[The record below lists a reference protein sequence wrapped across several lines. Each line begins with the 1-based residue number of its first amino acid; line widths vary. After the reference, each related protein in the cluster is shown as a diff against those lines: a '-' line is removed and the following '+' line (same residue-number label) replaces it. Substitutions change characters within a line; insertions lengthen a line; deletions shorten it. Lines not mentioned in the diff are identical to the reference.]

1 MHQQSDNNDE
11 PLRHIQKEVHELSN
25 HSLRQT
31 VPTLLVGTFFLGL
44 LLILFTPYD
53 LRETSLFVYFTAV
66 TLIATAFSI
75 TAVFQNQGMRRYIHL
90 LISAG
95 NVCFITYLIGH
106 QFALSIGN
114 DRMPFIQNFLYLIMS
129 LIVITQSIEIRT
141 LKLRTFDIFALFS
154 FLIVSA
160 LHLFLH
166 LNTGGSY
173 TSNSNG
179 FEEQM
184 VLISLYMM
192 LCFLYLNRISPVGQ
206 RFRVFLLIGILGFT
220 ITSIL
225 NQLFVFGGIGHEL
238 LHLLQVCSVFIISI
252 SYVFDEQTE
261 EALVYDSVV
270 DYVVY
275 STVVMLFML
284 ASDRLLGTDVL
295 NSMIANAVL
304 LLLIRQFVV
313 AKQNA
318 LISYRLHTV
327 NTNLEVAVTS
337 KAHELE
343 IREQQYRSLFAYHAE
358 PIFLFDLHGEVLSVN
373 EAGSS
378 VLGHDTETL
387 IGSNILDIIEPE
399 DRFAYTTVLH
409 DLTSG
414 RPQTLDVAVITG
426 DGSKRVWQLMNI
438 PMIIDG
444 EVEGI
449 YAIVKDITQM
459 IVQQEQIYHQANHDS
474 LTGLHNRY
482 ALQEQIERLIGESKP
497 FSLMFSDLDGFKEI
511 NDQFGHRMG
520 DELLQHIGKR
530 LRDALLPNEY
540 AGRLGGDEFI
550 VVAEHGDDETLVE
563 RLRRIVYRPP
573 YFMDGTL
580 VEIHASFG
588 IVRYPEHGSTLKHLL
603 SNADL
608 AMYKAKDKGRNETI
622 LFAPELRADKE
633 ERKLLMEG
641 LDSALKKGEISLYL
655 QPQIDAST
663 KAIIGAE
670 ALMRWKRDGIF
681 IPPSQFIP
689 IAEETGHIHDLGRWM
704 IHETFQL
711 MYAFEQGDINL
722 PKLSVNLSVRQLFDE
737 HLIEYLTSLFKRF
750 PIEPSRLNFELT
762 ETVAAHHSDRVLT
775 RINEL
780 KALGIKLSI
789 DDFGTGYSSL
799 AYLVRYPIDELKIPR
814 EFTMQLEE
822 NREYQTVTATI
833 VAMARQLGMELVAE
847 GVETAYQENFLRK
860 IGCDSMQGY
869 RYAKPMPLDE
879 FVIYYMKQSM

>member
-1 MHQQSDNNDE
+1 MT
-11 PLRHIQKEVHELSN
+11 N

-31 VPTLLVGTFFLGL
+31 VPALLVGTFFLGL
-44 LLILFTPYD
+44 LLILFTPYA

-66 TLIATAFSI
+66 TLIATVFSA
-75 TAVFQNQGMRRYIHL
+75 TAVFQNHGMRRYIHL

-95 NVCFITYLIGH
+95 NVCFIAYLVGH
-106 QFALSIGN
+106 HFGASTTIN
-114 DRMPFIQNFLYLIMS
+114 HMPFIQNFFYLIMS

-154 FLIVSA
+154 FLLIGA
-160 LHLFLH
+160 LHLFVYSNDGARYAAH
-166 LNTGGSY
+166 L
-173 TSNSNG
+173 NG

-192 LCFLYLNRISPVGQ
+192 LGFLYLNRITSVGQ
-206 RFRVFLLIGILGFT
+206 TFRVLLLIGILGFT
-220 ITSIL
+220 TASIL
-225 NQLFVFGGIGHEL
+225 NQLLIFNGIGHEL
-238 LHLLQVCSVFIISI
+238 LHLLQVSSIFIISI
-252 SYVFDEQTE
+252 SYVFDESRE
-261 EALVYDSVV
+261 DALVYDSVF

-275 STVVMLFML
+275 SAIVMLFMI
-284 ASDRLLGTDVL
+284 ASDRLLGTSVL
-295 NSMIANAVL
+295 DSMTANAVL

-318 LISYRLHTV
+318 LISHRLHTV
-327 NTNLEVAVTS
+327 NTDLEVAVTT

-343 IREQQYRSLFAYHAE
+343 VREQQYRSLFAYHAE

-387 IGSNILDIIEPE
+387 IGSNILDIIEQK
-399 DRFAYTTVLH
+399 DRSAYATVLH
-409 DLTSG
+409 DLTNG
-414 RPQTLDVAVITG
+414 RPRTLDVDVVTE
-426 DGSKRVWQLMNI
+426 DGAKRVWQLMNI

-459 IVQQEQIYHQANHDS
+459 IVQQEQIYYQANHDS

-482 ALQEQIERLIGESKP
+482 ALQEQIERLIAEGRP

-511 NDQFGHRMG
+511 NDQFGHHMG

-530 LRDALLPNEY
+530 LRGALLPNEC

-550 VVAEHGDDETLVE
+550 VVAEHDDDEMLVE
-563 RLRRIVYRPP
+563 RLRRSVYRPP
-573 YFMDGTL
+573 YFMGGTL
-580 VEIHASFG
+580 VEIHASIG

-608 AMYKAKDKGRNETI
+608 AMYKAKDKGRNETV
-622 LFAPELRADKE
+622 LFAPELRAHKE

-641 LDSALKKGEISLYL
+641 LDTALEKGEISLYL
-655 QPQIDAST
+655 QPQVDAST

-670 ALMRWKRDGIF
+670 ALMRWQRDGVF

-711 MYAFEQGDINL
+711 MYAFEQGDIDL

-737 HLIEYLTSLFKRF
+737 HLIEYLTTLFERF
-750 PIEPSRLNFELT
+750 PIEPGRLNFELT
-762 ETVAAHHSDRVLT
+762 ETVAAHQSDRVLT
-775 RINEL
+775 RILEL

-833 VAMARQLGMELVAE
+833 VAMARQLGMALVAE
-847 GVETAYQENFLRK
+847 GVETEYQENFLRK

-879 FVIYYMKQSM
+879 FVIYYMKQTM

>member
-1 MHQQSDNNDE
+1 MSSHT
-11 PLRHIQKEVHELSN
+11 
-25 HSLRQT
+25 LRQS
-31 VPTLLVGTFFLGL
+31 VPALLVGTFFIGL
-44 LLILFTPYD
+44 FIILFSPYA
-53 LRETSLFVYFTAV
+53 LREASLFVYFMIIA
-66 TLIATAFSI
+66 LIATAFSGS
-75 TAVFQNQGMRRYIHL
+75 AVLRHRGMRRYIYL

-95 NVCFITYLIGH
+95 NICFITYLIGH
-106 QFALSIGN
+106 RFAEAIPIDMMLS
-114 DRMPFIQNFLYLIMS
+114 IQNFFYLIMA

-141 LKLRTFDIFALFS
+141 LKLRTFDVFALVS
-154 FLIVSA
+154 FLIVGA
-160 LHLFLH
+160 LHVFFYTR
-166 LNTGGSY
+166 TGDQY
-173 TSNSNG
+173 VTNLNG

-184 VLISLYMM
+184 VLISLYMV
-192 LCFLYLNRISPVGQ
+192 LGFLYLNRIVTSGQ
-206 RFRVFLLIGILGFT
+206 GFRVILLIGILGFT
-220 ITSIL
+220 TTSIINEL
-225 NQLFVFGGIGHEL
+225 QLFTGIGHEL
-238 LHLLQVCSVFIISI
+238 VHLLQVGSILIISI
-252 SYVFDEQTE
+252 SFLFDESTE
-261 EALVYDSVV
+261 DVLTHDSVF

-275 STVVMLFML
+275 STIVMLYML
-284 ASDRLLGTDVL
+284 ASDRLLGTSIID
-295 NSMIANAVL
+295 SMIANAVL

-318 LISYRLHTV
+318 LISHRLHTV
-327 NTNLEVAVTS
+327 NIDLEVAVTT

-343 IREQQYRSLFAYHAE
+343 VREQQYRSLFAYHAE
-358 PIFLFDLHGEVLSVN
+358 PIFLFDLDGEVLSVN

-387 IGSNILDIIEPE
+387 IGSNILDIIEQK
-399 DRFAYTTVLH
+399 DRLAYTNVLR
-409 DLTSG
+409 DLTNG
-414 RPQTLDVAVITG
+414 RPQTLDVSVVTE
-426 DGSKRVWQLMNI
+426 DGSARVWQLMNI

-459 IVQQEQIYHQANHDS
+459 IVQQEQILYQANHDS

-482 ALQEQIERLIGESKP
+482 ALQEQIERLIADGRS
-497 FSLMFSDLDGFKEI
+497 FTLMFSDLDGFKEI
-511 NDQFGHRMG
+511 NDQFGHHMG
-520 DELLQHIGKR
+520 DQLLQHIGKR
-530 LRDALLPNEY
+530 LRGALLPNEY

-550 VVAEHGDDETLVE
+550 VVAEHDDDEILVE
-563 RLRRIVYRPP
+563 RLRRLVYRTP
-573 YFMDGTL
+573 YFMAGNL
-580 VEIHASFG
+580 VEIHASIG
-588 IVRYPEHGSTLKHLL
+588 IVRYPEHGTTLKHLL

-608 AMYKAKDKGRNETI
+608 AMYKAKDKGRDETVI
-622 LFAPELRADKE
+622 FAPELRVDKE
-633 ERKLLMEG
+633 KRKLLMEG
-641 LDSALKKGEISLYL
+641 LDMALEKGEISLYL
-655 QPQIDAST
+655 QPQVDAST

-670 ALMRWKRDGIF
+670 ALMRWQRDGKF
-681 IPPSQFIP
+681 IPPSEFIP

-711 MYAFEQGDINL
+711 MYAFEQGDIDL

-737 HLIEYLTSLFKRF
+737 HLIDYLTMLFERF

-762 ETVAAHHSDRVLT
+762 ETVAAHQSDRVLN
-775 RINEL
+775 RILEL

-833 VAMARQLGMELVAE
+833 VAMARQLGMALVAE
-847 GVETAYQENFLRK
+847 GVETEYQETFLRR

-879 FVIYYMKQSM
+879 FIIYYMKQNA

>member
-1 MHQQSDNNDE
+1 MS
-11 PLRHIQKEVHELSN
+11 S
-25 HSLRQT
+25 HSLRQS
-31 VPTLLVGTFFLGL
+31 VPALLVGTFSLGL
-44 LLILFTPYD
+44 LLILFSPYA
-53 LRETSLFVYFTAV
+53 LRETSLFIYFMTI
-66 TLIATAFSI
+66 TLVATAFSGY
-75 TAVFQNQGMRRYIHL
+75 AVYRHQGMRRYIHL

-95 NVCFITYLIGH
+95 NLCFIAYFVVHRSDATVSGDMML
-106 QFALSIGN
+106 
-114 DRMPFIQNFLYLIMS
+114 FIQNFFYLIMA

-141 LKLRTFDIFALFS
+141 LKLRTFDVFAVLS
-154 FLIVSA
+154 FLLIGA
-160 LHLFLH
+160 LHIFFYSARGEQYVDSL
-166 LNTGGSY
+166 
-173 TSNSNG
+173 NG

-184 VLISLYMM
+184 VLVSLYMV
-192 LCFLYLNRISPVGQ
+192 LGFLYLNRIVTSGQ
-206 RFRVFLLIGILGFT
+206 TFRVMLLIGILGFT
-220 ITSIL
+220 TASIV
-225 NQLFVFGGIGHEL
+225 NQLNGFAGIGHDL
-238 LHLLQVCSVFIISI
+238 VHLLQVSSVFLISV
-252 SYVFDEQTE
+252 SFLFDEVMDDALAHDSVFD
-261 EALVYDSVV
+261 
-270 DYVVY
+270 YVIY
-275 STVVMLFML
+275 SSVVMLFML
-284 ASDRLLGTDVL
+284 SSDRLLGTSVFD
-295 NSMIANAVL
+295 SMIANAVL

-318 LISYRLHTV
+318 LISHRLHTV
-327 NTNLEVAVTS
+327 NTDLEVAVTT

-378 VLGHDTETL
+378 VLGHDAETL
-387 IGSNILDIIEPE
+387 IGSNILDIIEQK
-399 DRFAYTTVLH
+399 DRVAYATVLH
-409 DLTSG
+409 DLTTG
-414 RPQTLDVAVITG
+414 RPETIEVDVITD
-426 DGSKRVWQLMNI
+426 DGTKRVWQLMNI

-449 YAIVKDITQM
+449 YAIVKDVTQM
-459 IVQQEQIYHQANHDS
+459 IVQQEQILYQANHDS

-482 ALQEQIERLIGESKP
+482 ALQEQIERLIEDGRP
-497 FSLMFSDLDGFKEI
+497 FTLMFSDLDGFKEI
-511 NDQFGHRMG
+511 NDQFGHHMG
-520 DELLQHIGKR
+520 DQLLQHIGKR
-530 LRDALLPNEY
+530 LRSALLPNEY

-550 VVAEHGDDETLVE
+550 VVAEHGDDEILIE
-563 RLRRIVYRPP
+563 RLRRLVYRPP
-573 YFMDGTL
+573 YFMAGTL
-580 VEIHASFG
+580 VEIHASIG

-608 AMYKAKDKGRNETI
+608 AMYKAKDKGRDETV
-622 LFAPELRADKE
+622 LFSPELREDKE

-641 LDSALKKGEISLYL
+641 LDTALEKGEISLYL
-655 QPQIDAST
+655 QPQVDAST

-670 ALMRWKRDGIF
+670 ALMRWQRDGKF
-681 IPPSQFIP
+681 VPPSEFIP
-689 IAEETGHIHDLGRWM
+689 IAEETGHIQDLGRWM

-711 MYAFEQGDINL
+711 MYAFEQGEIDL

-737 HLIEYLTSLFKRF
+737 HLIEYLTTLFDRF

-762 ETVAAHHSDRVLT
+762 ETVAAHHSERVLN
-775 RINEL
+775 RILEL

-833 VAMARQLGMELVAE
+833 VAMARQLGMALVAE
-847 GVETAYQENFLRK
+847 GVETEYQETFLRR

-879 FVIYYMKQSM
+879 FVIFYMKQRQ

>member
-1 MHQQSDNNDE
+1 MTNY
-11 PLRHIQKEVHELSN
+11 
-25 HSLRQT
+25 SLRQSI
-31 VPTLLVGTFFLGL
+31 PALLIGTFFLGL
-44 LLILFTPYD
+44 LLILFTPYG
-53 LRETSLFVYFTAV
+53 LRETSLSIYFTAV
-66 TLIATAFSI
+66 TMIAIAISV
-75 TAVFQNQGMRRYIHL
+75 TAVLRNRGMRRYIHL

-95 NVCFITYLIGH
+95 NVCFVVYLIGH
-106 QFALSIGN
+106 HLVTWTGVEY
-114 DRMPFIQNFLYLIMS
+114 MPSIQNFFYLIMS

-141 LKLRTFDIFALFS
+141 FKLRKFDIFAIFS
-154 FLIVSA
+154 FVLIGA
-160 LHLFLH
+160 LHLFLYSSEYARYAVD
-166 LNTGGSY
+166 L
-173 TSNSNG
+173 NG

-184 VLISLYMM
+184 VLISLYMV
-192 LCFLYLNRISPVGQ
+192 LGFLYLNHIASVGQ
-206 RFRVFLLIGILGFT
+206 RFRIVLLIGILGFT
-220 ITSIL
+220 TASIV
-225 NQLFVFGGIGHEL
+225 NQLFLFDGIGHEL
-238 LHLLQVCSVFIISI
+238 VHLIQVTSIFVISI
-252 SYVFDEQTE
+252 SC
-261 EALVYDSVV
+261 VYDDSNEDLLAHDSVF

-275 STVVMLFML
+275 STIVMLFIL
-284 ASDRLLGTDVL
+284 TSDRLLGTSIID
-295 NSMIANAVL
+295 SMITNAVL

-318 LISYRLHTV
+318 LISHRLHTV
-327 NTNLEVAVTS
+327 NTDLEVAVTT
-337 KAHELE
+337 KANELE

-358 PIFLFDLHGEVLSVN
+358 PIFLFDFYGEVLSVN

-387 IGSNILDIIEPE
+387 IGSNILDIIEQK
-399 DRFAYTTVLH
+399 DRTNYATVLH
-409 DLTSG
+409 TLKNG
-414 RPQTLDVAVITG
+414 RPQTLDVDVVTE

-459 IVQQEQIYHQANHDS
+459 IVQQEQIYYQANHDS

-482 ALQEQIERLIGESKP
+482 ALQEQIERLILEGRP

-511 NDQFGHRMG
+511 NDQFGHHMG
-520 DELLQHIGKR
+520 DELLQHIGHQ
-530 LRDALLPNEY
+530 LQHALLPNEY

-550 VVAEHGDDETLVE
+550 VVAEHGDDELLVE
-563 RLRRIVYRPP
+563 RLRRLVYRPP
-573 YFMDGTL
+573 YFMNGTL
-580 VEIHASFG
+580 VEIHASIG

-603 SNADL
+603 ANADL
-608 AMYKAKDKGRNETI
+608 AMYKAKEKGRNETV
-622 LFAPELRADKE
+622 LFDPELRADKE

-641 LDSALKKGEISLYL
+641 LDTALEKGEISLYL
-655 QPQIDAST
+655 QPQVDAST

-670 ALMRWKRDGIF
+670 ALMRWQRDGVF

-689 IAEETGHIHDLGRWM
+689 IAEETGHIHELGRWM

-737 HLIEYLTSLFKRF
+737 QLIDYLTSLFERF
-750 PIEPSRLNFELT
+750 PIEADRLNFELT

-775 RINEL
+775 RILEL

-822 NREYQTVTATI
+822 NREYQTITATI

-847 GVETAYQENFLRK
+847 GVETEYQENFLRK

-879 FVIYYMKQSM
+879 FVIYYMKQTM

>member
-1 MHQQSDNNDE
+1 MS
-11 PLRHIQKEVHELSN
+11 S
-25 HSLRQT
+25 HSLRQS
-31 VPTLLVGTFFLGL
+31 VPALLVGTFSLGL
-44 LLILFTPYD
+44 LLILFSPYA
-53 LRETSLFVYFTAV
+53 LRETSLFIYFMTI
-66 TLIATAFSI
+66 TLVATAFSGY
-75 TAVFQNQGMRRYIHL
+75 AVYRHQGMRRYIHL

-95 NVCFITYLIGH
+95 NLCFIAYFVVHRSDATVPGDMML
-106 QFALSIGN
+106 
-114 DRMPFIQNFLYLIMS
+114 FIQNFFYLIMA

-141 LKLRTFDIFALFS
+141 LKLRTFDVFAVLS
-154 FLIVSA
+154 FLLIGA
-160 LHLFLH
+160 LHIFFYSARGEQYVDSL
-166 LNTGGSY
+166 
-173 TSNSNG
+173 NG

-184 VLISLYMM
+184 VLVSLYMV
-192 LCFLYLNRISPVGQ
+192 LGFLYLNRIVTSGQ
-206 RFRVFLLIGILGFT
+206 TFRVMLLIGILGFT
-220 ITSIL
+220 TASIV
-225 NQLFVFGGIGHEL
+225 NQLNGFAGIGHDL
-238 LHLLQVCSVFIISI
+238 VHLLQVSSVFLISV
-252 SYVFDEQTE
+252 SFLFDEVMDDALAHDSVFD
-261 EALVYDSVV
+261 
-270 DYVVY
+270 YVIY
-275 STVVMLFML
+275 SSVVMLFML
-284 ASDRLLGTDVL
+284 SSDRLLGTSVFD
-295 NSMIANAVL
+295 SMIANAVL

-318 LISYRLHTV
+318 LISHRLHTV
-327 NTNLEVAVTS
+327 NTDLEVAVTT

-378 VLGHDTETL
+378 VLGHDAETL
-387 IGSNILDIIEPE
+387 IGSNILDIIEQK
-399 DRFAYTTVLH
+399 DRVAYATVLH
-409 DLTSG
+409 DLTTG
-414 RPQTLDVAVITG
+414 RPETIEVDVITD
-426 DGSKRVWQLMNI
+426 DGTKRVWQLMNI

-449 YAIVKDITQM
+449 YAIVKDVTQM
-459 IVQQEQIYHQANHDS
+459 IVQQEQILYQANHDS

-482 ALQEQIERLIGESKP
+482 ALQEQIERLIEDGRP
-497 FSLMFSDLDGFKEI
+497 FTLMFSDLDGFKEI
-511 NDQFGHRMG
+511 NDQFGHHMG
-520 DELLQHIGKR
+520 DQLLQHIGKR
-530 LRDALLPNEY
+530 LRSALLPNEY

-550 VVAEHGDDETLVE
+550 VVAEHGDDEILIE
-563 RLRRIVYRPP
+563 RLRRLVYRPP
-573 YFMDGTL
+573 YFMAGTL
-580 VEIHASFG
+580 VEIHASIG

-608 AMYKAKDKGRNETI
+608 AMYKAKDKGRDETV
-622 LFAPELRADKE
+622 LFSPELREDKE

-641 LDSALKKGEISLYL
+641 LDTALEKGEISLYL
-655 QPQIDAST
+655 QPQVDAST

-670 ALMRWKRDGIF
+670 ALMRWQRDGKF
-681 IPPSQFIP
+681 VPPSEFIP
-689 IAEETGHIHDLGRWM
+689 IAEETGHIQDLGRWM

-711 MYAFEQGDINL
+711 MYAFEQGEIDL

-737 HLIEYLTSLFKRF
+737 HLIEYLTTLFDRF

-762 ETVAAHHSDRVLT
+762 ETVAAHHSERVLN
-775 RINEL
+775 RILEL

-833 VAMARQLGMELVAE
+833 VAMARQLGMALVAE
-847 GVETAYQENFLRK
+847 GVETEYQETFLRR

-879 FVIYYMKQSM
+879 FVIFYMKQRQ

>member
-1 MHQQSDNNDE
+1 MS
-11 PLRHIQKEVHELSN
+11 S
-25 HSLRQT
+25 HSLRQS
-31 VPTLLVGTFFLGL
+31 VPALLVGTFALGL
-44 LLILFTPYD
+44 LLIVFSPYG
-53 LRETSLFVYFTAV
+53 LRETSLFIYFMTI
-66 TLIATAFSI
+66 TLIATAISGY
-75 TAVFQNQGMRRYIHL
+75 AVYRHQGMRRYIHL

-95 NVCFITYLIGH
+95 NLCFIAYLVVHRYYTTVPG
-106 QFALSIGN
+106 
-114 DRMPFIQNFLYLIMS
+114 DMMMFIQNFFYLIMA

-141 LKLRTFDIFALFS
+141 LKLRTFDVFALLS
-154 FLIVSA
+154 FLLIGA
-160 LHLFLH
+160 LHIFFYSARGEQYVASL
-166 LNTGGSY
+166 
-173 TSNSNG
+173 NG

-184 VLISLYMM
+184 VLVSLYMA
-192 LCFLYLNRISPVGQ
+192 LGFLYLNRIVTSGQ
-206 RFRVFLLIGILGFT
+206 TFRVMLLIGILGFT
-220 ITSIL
+220 TASIM
-225 NQLFVFGGIGHEL
+225 NQLNGFAGVGHDL
-238 LHLLQVCSVFIISI
+238 VHLLQVSSIFLISVSFLFDEAAEDVLAHDSVF
-252 SYVFDEQTE
+252 
-261 EALVYDSVV
+261 
-270 DYVVY
+270 DYVIY
-275 STVVMLFML
+275 SSVVMLFML
-284 ASDRLLGTDVL
+284 ASDRLLGTSVL
-295 NSMIANAVL
+295 DSMIANAVL

-318 LISYRLHTV
+318 LISQRLHTV
-327 NTNLEVAVTS
+327 NTDLEVAVTT

-378 VLGHDTETL
+378 VLGHDAEML
-387 IGSNILDIIEPE
+387 IGSNILDIIEQK
-399 DRFAYTTVLH
+399 DRAAYATVLH
-409 DLTSG
+409 DLTTG
-414 RPQTLDVAVITG
+414 RPETLEVDVMTD
-426 DGSKRVWQLMNI
+426 DGTKRVWQLMNI

-449 YAIVKDITQM
+449 YAIVKDVTQM
-459 IVQQEQIYHQANHDS
+459 IAQQEQILYQANHDS

-482 ALQEQIERLIGESKP
+482 ALQEQIERLIEDGRP
-497 FSLMFSDLDGFKEI
+497 FTLMFSDLDGFKEI
-511 NDQFGHRMG
+511 NDQFGHHMG
-520 DELLQHIGKR
+520 DQLLQHIGKR
-530 LRDALLPNEY
+530 LRSALLPNEY

-550 VVAEHGDDETLVE
+550 VVAEHGDDEILIE
-563 RLRRIVYRPP
+563 RLRRLVYRPP
-573 YFMDGTL
+573 YFMAGTL
-580 VEIHASFG
+580 VEIHASIG

-608 AMYKAKDKGRNETI
+608 AMYKAKEKGRDETV
-622 LFAPELRADKE
+622 LFAPELREDKE

-641 LDSALKKGEISLYL
+641 LDTALEKGEISLYL
-655 QPQIDAST
+655 QPQVDAST

-670 ALMRWKRDGIF
+670 ALMRWKRDGKF
-681 IPPSQFIP
+681 IPPSEFIP
-689 IAEETGHIHDLGRWM
+689 IAEETGHIQDLGRWM

-711 MYAFEQGDINL
+711 MYAFEQGEIDL

-737 HLIEYLTSLFKRF
+737 HLIEYLTTLFDRF

-762 ETVAAHHSDRVLT
+762 ETVAAHHSERVLN
-775 RINEL
+775 RILEL

-833 VAMARQLGMELVAE
+833 VAMARQLGMALVAE
-847 GVETAYQENFLRK
+847 GVETEYQETFLRR

-879 FVIYYMKQSM
+879 FVIFYMKQRQ